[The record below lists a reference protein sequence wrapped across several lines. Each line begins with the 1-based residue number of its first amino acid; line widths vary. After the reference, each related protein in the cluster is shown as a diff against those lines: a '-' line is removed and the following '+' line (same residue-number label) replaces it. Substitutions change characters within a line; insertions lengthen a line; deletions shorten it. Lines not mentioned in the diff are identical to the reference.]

1 MKSTKTLAAL
11 AIFLLSLAPG
21 VHAACSNA
29 SAAGSFGFT
38 TNGTLFLPIC
48 PAPVAVVGSINFDRD
63 GRTTGSQD
71 RSVAGDVA
79 HETLTGTLTVNRN
92 CSLTLV
98 ANVFDT
104 SGNLVRTSTIQG
116 VLVNNGKQIRA
127 IFESVVLPDGTSLR
141 AVLMTDA
148 DRIRGDSD

>member
-1 MKSTKTLAAL
+1 M
-11 AIFLLSLAPG
+11 
-21 VHAACSNA
+21 
-29 SAAGSFGFT
+29 
-38 TNGTLFLPIC
+38 
-48 PAPVAVVGSINFDRD
+48 
-63 GRTTGSQD
+63 
-71 RSVAGDVA
+71 
-79 HETLTGTLTVNRN
+79 NRN

-141 AVLMTDA
+141 SVLTTDA

>member
-1 MKSTKTLAAL
+1 MKSTRTLALAL
-11 AIFLLSLAPG
+11 FLLSLAPR

-29 SAAGSFGFT
+29 SATGSFGFT
-38 TNGTLFLPIC
+38 TNGTLFLPG
-48 PAPVAVVGSINFDRD
+48 PAPVVAVGSITFDRD

-141 AVLMTDA
+141 SVLTTDA

>member
-38 TNGTLFLPIC
+38 TNGTLFLPIG
-48 PAPVAVVGSINFDRD
+48 PAPVAAVGSINFDRD

-98 ANVFDT
+98 ADVFDT
-104 SGNLVRTSTIQG
+104 SGNLVRTSMIQG